1 MPKVSICVPN
11 LNTLPYLPER
21 FEAVFNQTF
30 QDWELIVCDS
40 YSDDGSWGYIQELSA
55 REPRMRISQT
65 PRKGVYA
72 AFNDCIQLARG
83 EHVYIATSD
92 DTMAPDFLEKMVAAL
107 DQNSGC
113 GLAHC
118 CLDFIDEHGVKI
130 SSGHCLD
137 KITGGRC
144 WDDWVTTRFFGDW
157 IKKYHVRPRGHDAV
171 VALALKTVYLSVTQI
186 LVRRDLFELTGMFE
200 SRWGSFGD
208 FEWQMRAAL
217 ATKTVH
223 VPEYLATW
231 RLHPRQASQLE
242 QYLKAIREGWFFDM
256 ATSAINFSRAHDLP
270 VRGGLPARL
279 RRFNWNE
286 MMFARLAAE
295 KTLLGKFNVLC
306 KSSRQAPMLLGSFLQ
321 AYFRDRFL
329 HQGPEIENEVRKE
342 LRRLGLDVLSMARL
356 EN

>member
-1 MPKVSICVPN
+1 
-11 LNTLPYLPER
+11 
-21 FEAVFNQTF
+21 
-30 QDWELIVCDS
+30 
-40 YSDDGSWGYIQELSA
+40 
-55 REPRMRISQT
+55 MRISQT
-65 PRKGVYA
+65 PRQGVYA
-72 AFNDCIQLARG
+72 GFNDSIQLARG
-83 EHVYIATSD
+83 EYVYIATSD
-92 DTMAPDFLEKMVAAL
+92 DTMSPDFLEKMVAAL
-107 DQNSGC
+107 DKNPGC

-118 CLDFIDEHGVKI
+118 CLNFVDEHGVKI
-130 SSGHCLD
+130 SSGHSSD
-137 KITGGRC
+137 KITGGRS

-157 IKKYHVRPRGHDAV
+157 IKKYHMRPRGHDAV
-171 VALALKTVYLSVTQI
+171 VALALKTVYLSVTQL

-231 RLHPRQASQLE
+231 RFHPRQASQLE
-242 QYLKAIREGWFFDM
+242 HYLKAIRDGWFFDM

-270 VRGGLPARL
+270 VRGGLPGRL

-295 KTLLGKFNVLC
+295 KSRLRKFNVFC
-306 KSSRQAPMLLGSFLQ
+306 KSSRHGPMLLGAFLH

-329 HQGPEIENEVRKE
+329 HQTPEIEGEVRKE
-342 LRRLGLDVLSMARL
+342 LSRLGLDVLSPAQS
-356 EN
+356 ED